1 MSPSDLK
8 RKSNLGLAYSMFSR
22 LSIFAIGLGS
32 TIIMA
37 RLLTPREFG
46 IIAMVAVFSGFAAIL
61 QDAGL
66 TAATIQAQAL
76 TREQRSGAFWLNGCI
91 GAFLSLV
98 LAFFA
103 PLITSFY
110 GEPQLLDVIYVL
122 AIEFWLVS
130 LGMQHLANL
139 RREMRFLSVSVI
151 EFVANVA
158 GVAVGLIWALKDPT
172 VWALVA
178 LQLTRTTTK
187 TVLSWSV
194 GTWLPGSPKTISS
207 TKPLLKFAINL
218 TVFKILN
225 YISSNVD
232 KILIGKDWGSL
243 QLGLYNRAQHLMQLP
258 LANFNG
264 PISSVFVPVLSR
276 LQDNAPEYRA
286 YYLRGI
292 RIVAF
297 IGKPV
302 IVVLV
307 VLAEPLIT
315 LVLGPKW
322 ADATL
327 IFQALGVGAFL
338 GVTNIASGWIYTS
351 LGSTDR
357 QLKFELFSMPIRII
371 GIWLGSAYG
380 ALGVAIAISSTRA
393 LLYLPLRIYAFR
405 YTPISIED
413 FLLAIHRESIASI
426 LAGGLVY
433 LLLANASLAITAST
447 VLSIL
452 FGMSVFFLSYLVIY
466 SCMPGGWTGLR
477 SLIAEIYGLKKK
489 AN

>member
-1 MSPSDLK
+1 
-8 RKSNLGLAYSMFSR
+8 
-22 LSIFAIGLGS
+22 
-32 TIIMA
+32 MA

-46 IIAMVAVFSGFAAIL
+46 VIAMAAVFSGFAAVL

-66 TAATIQAQAL
+66 TAATIQAQSL
-76 TREQRSGAFWLNGCI
+76 TKEQRSGAFWLNSCI
-91 GAFLSLV
+91 GAFLSLL
-98 LAFFA
+98 LALFA

-110 GEPQLLDVIYVL
+110 GEPQLLNVIYVL

-151 EFVANVA
+151 EFVANIA
-158 GVAVGLIWALKDPT
+158 GVAVGLIWALRDPT

-178 LQLTRTTTK
+178 LQLTRTATK

-194 GTWLPGSPKTISS
+194 GTWLPGSVRTISS

-218 TVFKILN
+218 TFFKILN

-232 KILIGKDWGSL
+232 KILIGKEWGSL

-258 LANFNG
+258 LSNFNG
-264 PISSVFVPVLSR
+264 PISSVFVPILSR
-276 LQDNAPEYRA
+276 LQDNAVEYRN

-292 RIVAF
+292 RIVSF
-297 IGKPV
+297 VGKPV

-315 LVLGPKW
+315 FVLGPKW
-322 ADATL
+322 TDATP

-338 GVTNIASGWIYTS
+338 GVTNIASGWVYTS
-351 LGSTDR
+351 LGRTDR

-405 YTPISIED
+405 YTPITIKD

-426 LAGGLVY
+426 LSGGLVF
-433 LLLANASLAITAST
+433 LLLEHVTLFIDASNF
-447 VLSIL
+447 LSL
-452 FGMSVFFLSYLVIY
+452 FIGLSVFFSSYLLFY
-466 SCMPGGWTGLR
+466 SCMPGGWAGLK
-477 SLIAEIYGLKKK
+477 SLISEIHGLKK

>member
-1 MSPSDLK
+1 
-8 RKSNLGLAYSMFSR
+8 
-22 LSIFAIGLGS
+22 
-32 TIIMA
+32 MA

-46 IIAMVAVFSGFAAIL
+46 IIAMAAVFSGFAAIL

-66 TAATIQAQAL
+66 TAATIQAQSL
-76 TREQRSGAFWLNGCI
+76 TKEQRSGAFWLNSCI
-91 GAFLSLV
+91 GAFLGLL
-98 LAFFA
+98 LASFA

-110 GEPQLLDVIYVL
+110 DEPQLLSVIYVL
-122 AIEFWLVS
+122 AVEFWLVS

-158 GVAVGLIWALKDPT
+158 GVAAGLIWALRDPT

-178 LQLTRTTTK
+178 LQMTRTATK
-187 TVLSWSV
+187 TILSWSV
-194 GTWLPGSPKTISS
+194 GTWLPGSPKTISA
-207 TKPLLKFAINL
+207 TRPLLKFAVNL
-218 TVFKILN
+218 TLFKILN

-232 KILIGKDWGSL
+232 KILIGKGWGSV

-258 LANFNG
+258 LSNFNG

-276 LQDNAPEYRA
+276 LQDNAAEYRS

-307 VLAEPLIT
+307 VLAEPLVT
-315 LVLGPKW
+315 MVLGHKW
-322 ADATL
+322 TGATP

-338 GVTNIASGWIYTS
+338 GVTNIASGWVYTS
-351 LGSTDR
+351 LGRTDR
-357 QLKFELFSMPIRII
+357 QLKFELFSMPIRIA

-393 LLYLPLRIYAFR
+393 LLYLPLRIFAFR
-405 YTPISIED
+405 YTPISITD
-413 FLLAIHRESIASI
+413 FLAAIHRESIASVV
-426 LAGGLVY
+426 AGGGVH
-433 LLLANASLAITAST
+433 LLLTNASILCGASN
-447 VLSIL
+447 VFSVIV
-452 FGMSVFFLSYLVIY
+452 GMSVFFLSYFVIY
-466 SCMPGGWTGLR
+466 ACMPGGWIGLK
-477 SLIAEIYGLKKK
+477 SLIAEIYGLKKTGRE
-489 AN
+489 AAPDRED